1 MKKTLVTLATLAILA
16 TTVGMTAQA
25 ASTKLDVNSDGFID
39 SVDASRVLKEYA
51 LISSGKDTS
60 FNKTQLHLADYD
72 YNGIIDSADAAGIMQ
87 VYAKN
92 AVGDTQPVTEL
103 EFAAIAIKDD
113 KPEVIATYSSW
124 EEAKYTT
131 QWHKERASMKGW
143 GEYKYRVE
151 IWFVSYDGR

>member
-1 MKKTLVTLATLAILA
+1 MKKALITLATLATLA

-39 SVDASRVLKEYA
+39 SVDASMVLKEYA
-51 LISSGKDTS
+51 AISSGKDTS

-72 YNGIIDSADAAGIMQ
+72 NNGMIDSVDAAGIMQ

-92 AVGDTQPVTEL
+92 AVGDTQPVVEL
-103 EFAAIAIKDD
+103 EFAAIAIKGG
-113 KPEVIATYSSW
+113 KPEVIATYSSY
-124 EEAKYTT
+124 EEAQYTT
-131 QWHKERASMKGW
+131 QWHKERARMKGW

-151 IWFVSYDGR
+151 VWFVSYDSK

>member
-1 MKKTLVTLATLAILA
+1 MRKALITLATLATLA

-25 ASTKLDVNSDGFID
+25 ASTKIDVNSDGFID
-39 SVDASRVLKEYA
+39 SVDASMVLKEYA
-51 LISSGKDTS
+51 LISSGKDTT
-60 FNKTQLHLADYD
+60 FTKTQLHLADYD
-72 YNGIIDSADAAGIMQ
+72 NNGMIDSVDAAGIMQ

-103 EFAAIAIKDD
+103 EFAAIAIKEG

-124 EEAKYTT
+124 EEAQYAT
-131 QWHKERASMKGW
+131 QWHKERAQMKGW

-151 IWFVSYDGR
+151 IWFVSYDE